1 MSKMIVINNRGKKPT
16 SPTQASECC
25 SPASVYTIEGG
36 KEQGEINE
44 RGKRASNR
52 ETTRTSKKRQKTAY
66 RHARNDTSLGKKKS
80 SFCPTTSASPPPISF
95 YFFLLLFP

>member
-16 SPTQASECC
+16 SLTQASECC

-66 RHARNDTSLGKKKS
+66 RHARNDTSLGKKKK
-80 SFCPTTSASPPPISF
+80 
-95 YFFLLLFP
+95 